1 MTNIAIPPPFDPKLF
16 KHQAT
21 GNLYVFGDNTEPEG
35 GPLSVHPRCCWLLPP
50 GSSRGY
56 GRRISTGWQLEPYAI
71 YTVAVAGSPK
81 KLYALFTAYLLTGY
95 WPTYE
100 KGHAPK

>member
-1 MTNIAIPPPFDPKLF
+1 MANVKVPPPFDPKLF
-16 KHQAT
+16 KGQA
-21 GNLYVFGDNTEPEG
+21 GENLYVFGDNTG
-35 GPLSVHPRCCWLLPP
+35 HPRCCWLLPP

-56 GRRISTGWQLEPYAI
+56 GKRISTRWQLEPYAA